1 MSDSLAPC
9 EMHANIAAA
18 IACGCVPPRG
28 PCGPGTLRIGSPAEM
43 QGLVI
48 RWFVSATALYL
59 TSLIVRGIEIHGIF
73 PLLFAAV
80 TIGILNAVVRPFILL
95 LTLPLNLL
103 TLGLFT
109 LVVNA
114 GMLWMASKVVVGF
127 EVHGFWSAVGGWLLM
142 SFFTFLINLLIGE
155 SGQIEMVSFRRVVRY

>member
-1 MSDSLAPC
+1 
-9 EMHANIAAA
+9 
-18 IACGCVPPRG
+18 
-28 PCGPGTLRIGSPAEM
+28 M

-48 RWFVSATALYL
+48 RWLVSAVALYL
-59 TSLIVRGIEIHGIF
+59 TSLIVDGVEIDGVI

-80 TIGILNAVVRPFILL
+80 TIGILNAVVRPIILL
-95 LTLPLNLL
+95 LTLPLNIV

-114 GMLWMASKVVVGF
+114 FMLWMASKVVIGF
-127 EVHGFWSAVGGWLLM
+127 VVTGFWAALGGWLLM

-155 SGQIEMVSFRRVVRY
+155 SGRIEVVTMRRVVRS